1 MKIVMEQQTAMTERR
16 GRIGERDIGVI
27 AWMRLARVYHL
38 IDRATVELVKR
49 FDLTTAQF
57 DVIAQVGAKEGRT
70 QQELADALLVTK
82 GNITQLLDR
91 LEERRLIER
100 RTEPGRRGK
109 MLYLTDSGWNLNWQ
123 VVPAQEAMIAGLFER
138 LSGDDQSELNRILRQ
153 FNRSLGQPGTEE

>member
-1 MKIVMEQQTAMTERR
+1 M
-16 GRIGERDIGVI
+16 I

-38 IDRATVELVKR
+38 VDRATVELVKR

-70 QQELADALLVTK
+70 QQVLADALLVTK

-91 LEERRLIER
+91 LEERCLIER

-109 MLYLTDSGWNLNWQ
+109 MLYLTDSGWRLNRQ
-123 VVPAQEAMIAGLFER
+123 VVPAQETMISALFDR
-138 LSGDDQSELNRILRQ
+138 LSGDDRIELNRILRQ
-153 FNRSLGQPGTEE
+153 FNRTLGQSSSEE

>member
-1 MKIVMEQQTAMTERR
+1 METGVVIADRH
-16 GRIGERDIGVI
+16 GRIGERDIGMI

-38 IDRATVELVKR
+38 VDRATVELVKR

-70 QQELADALLVTK
+70 QQVLADALLVTK

-91 LEERRLIER
+91 LEERCLIER

-109 MLYLTDSGWNLNWQ
+109 MLYLTDSGWRLNRQ
-123 VVPAQEAMIAGLFER
+123 VVPAQETMISALFDR
-138 LSGDDQSELNRILRQ
+138 LSGDDRIELNRILRQ
-153 FNRSLGQPGTEE
+153 FNRTLGQSSSEE

>member
-1 MKIVMEQQTAMTERR
+1 VETEVVIADRQ

-27 AWMRLARVYHL
+27 AWMRLPRVYYLAH
-38 IDRATVELVKR
+38 RPAGGLVQG

-91 LEERRLIER
+91 LEERSLIER

-109 MLYLTDSGWNLNWQ
+109 MLFLTESGWSLNRQ
-123 VVPAQEAMIAGLFER
+123 VVPAQEAMIAGLFDR
-138 LSGDDQSELNRILRQ
+138 LSGDDQVELSRILRQ
-153 FNRSLGQPGTEE
+153 FSRMLGQSSTGE

>member
-1 MKIVMEQQTAMTERR
+1 VETEVVIEDRQ

-38 IDRATVELVKR
+38 VDRATVELVKG

-109 MLYLTDSGWNLNWQ
+109 MLFLTESGWSLNRQ
-123 VVPAQEAMIAGLFER
+123 VVPAQEAMIAGLFDR
-138 LSGDDQSELNRILRQ
+138 LSGDDQIELNRILRQ
-153 FNRSLGQPGTEE
+153 FSRMLGQSSAGE

>member
-1 MKIVMEQQTAMTERR
+1 MKIVMEQQTSMTERR

-109 MLYLTDSGWNLNWQ
+109 MLYLTDSGWNLNRQ

>member
-1 MKIVMEQQTAMTERR
+1 METGVVITDWH
-16 GRIGERDIGVI
+16 GRIGERDIGMI

-38 IDRATVELVKR
+38 VDRATVELAKR

-91 LEERRLIER
+91 LEERCLIER

-109 MLYLTDSGWNLNWQ
+109 MLYLTDSGWRLNRQ
-123 VVPAQEAMIAGLFER
+123 VVPAQETMISALFDR
-138 LSGDDQSELNRILRQ
+138 LSGDDRIELNRILRQ
-153 FNRSLGQPGTEE
+153 FNRTLGQSSSEE

>member
-1 MKIVMEQQTAMTERR
+1 MIADRH

-27 AWMRLARVYHL
+27 AWVRLARVYHL
-38 IDRATVELVKR
+38 VDRATVELVKR

-91 LEERRLIER
+91 LEERCLIER

-109 MLYLTDSGWNLNWQ
+109 MLYLTDSGWRLNRQ
-123 VVPAQEAMIAGLFER
+123 VVPAQETMIAGLFDR
-138 LSGDDQSELNRILRQ
+138 LGGDDRIELNRILRQ
-153 FNRSLGQPGTEE
+153 FNRTLEQSSVEE

>member
-1 MKIVMEQQTAMTERR
+1 METEQRITTVERR
-16 GRIGERDIGVI
+16 GQIGERGIGVI

-38 IDRATVELVKR
+38 VDLATVDLVKQ
-49 FDLTTAQF
+49 FELTTAQF

-91 LEERRLIER
+91 LESRRLIER

-109 MLYLTDSGWNLNWQ
+109 MLFLTERGWRLNRQ
-123 VVPAQEAMIAGLFER
+123 VVPAQEAMIAALFDR
-138 LSGDDQSELNRILRQ
+138 LTGDDQTELNRILRQ
-153 FNRSLGQPGTEE
+153 FNRELGRSGTKE

>member
-1 MKIVMEQQTAMTERR
+1 MEPHSVTAERH

-91 LEERRLIER
+91 LEKRRLIER

-109 MLYLTDSGWNLNWQ
+109 MLYLTDSGWNLNRQ
-123 VVPAQEAMIAGLFER
+123 VVPAQEAMIAGLFDR
-138 LSGDDQSELNRILRQ
+138 LTGDDQMELNRILRQ
-153 FNRSLGQPGTEE
+153 FNRALGQPGAEG

>member
-1 MKIVMEQQTAMTERR
+1 METHLMTAERM

-27 AWMRLARVYHL
+27 AWMRLARIYHL
-38 IDRATVELVKR
+38 VDRATVELVKQ
-49 FDLTTAQF
+49 FNLTTAQF

-91 LEERRLIER
+91 LEERHLIER

-109 MLYLTDSGWNLNWQ
+109 MLYLTESGWSLNRQ
-123 VVPAQEAMIAGLFER
+123 VVPAQEAMIAALFNR
-138 LSGDDQSELNRILRQ
+138 LTRDDQAQFNRILRQ
-153 FNRSLGQPGTEE
+153 FHRMLGQPGREE

>member
-1 MKIVMEQQTAMTERR
+1 MDAEVTIADRH

-109 MLYLTDSGWNLNWQ
+109 MLYLTDSGWSLNRH
-123 VVPAQEAMIAGLFER
+123 VVPAQEAMIAALFDR
-138 LSGDDQSELNRILRQ
+138 LTGDDQIELNRILRQ
-153 FNRSLGQPGTEE
+153 FNRSLGQSSAEE

>member
-1 MKIVMEQQTAMTERR
+1 MNIEMELQIETAERQ

-82 GNITQLLDR
+82 GNITQLLVR

-109 MLYLTDSGWNLNWQ
+109 LLFLTEPGWTLNRQ
-123 VVPAQEAMIAGLFER
+123 VVPAQEAMIAGLFDR
-138 LSGDDQSELNRILRQ
+138 LTGGDQTELNRILRQ

>member
-1 MKIVMEQQTAMTERR
+1 METGVVIADRH

-38 IDRATVELVKR
+38 VDRATVELVKR

-109 MLYLTDSGWNLNWQ
+109 MLYLTESGWQLNRQ
-123 VVPAQEAMIAGLFER
+123 VVPAQEAMIAGLFNR
-138 LSGDDQSELNRILRQ
+138 LSGDDQIELNRILRQ
-153 FNRSLGQPGTEE
+153 FNRALGQPGTEE

>member
-1 MKIVMEQQTAMTERR
+1 METGVVIADRH

-38 IDRATVELVKR
+38 VDRATVELVKR

-57 DVIAQVGAKEGRT
+57 DVIAQVGAREGRT

-91 LEERRLIER
+91 LEERCLIER

-109 MLYLTDSGWNLNWQ
+109 MLYLTDSGWRLNRQ
-123 VVPAQEAMIAGLFER
+123 VVPAQETMISALFDR
-138 LSGDDQSELNRILRQ
+138 LSGDDRIELNRILRQ
-153 FNRSLGQPGTEE
+153 FNRTLGQSSSEE

>member
-1 MKIVMEQQTAMTERR
+1 METDVVIAERH

-38 IDRATVELVKR
+38 VDRATVELVKQ

-91 LEERRLIER
+91 LEERCLIER
-100 RTEPGRRGK
+100 RAEPGRRGK
-109 MLYLTDSGWNLNWQ
+109 MLYLTDSGWNLNRQ
-123 VVPAQEAMIAGLFER
+123 VVPAQEAMIVALFDR
-138 LSGDDQSELNRILRQ
+138 LTGDDQIELNRILRQ
-153 FNRSLGQPGTEE
+153 FNRVLGQPGPEE